1 MILVLNPLQL
11 LSGSKVV
18 RLFLLTFLISCCTY
32 AIASKSN
39 SNSGYYKSKQIR
51 SLAKILNQEHIQT
64 GIKDSL
70 HEITFRG
77 KKFLAPNH
85 KKSFKIAVILPFHS
99 DAQNSPID
107 KKRAN
112 VMLEYYQGIK
122 VATKQID
129 SLDSKFILSFYDT
142 DNDTNQLKKILASS
156 KMNDVDIIIGPTNQ
170 NQVKIASR
178 YCKSNKIP
186 LFLPITNLINNE
198 YNPYVYN
205 LNPSEFMKAEVFLT
219 YYKNHH
225 KAKRLIIIRDKGFYD
240 RTFGAALIRKCEQ
253 QKIPVKVVPYSTQIN
268 WLDII
273 KGESLVIHTT
283 EDKIKLN
290 YTVTSLQA
298 HQENITLVG
307 SDKLL
312 EFNDVDYNQWEKLN
326 ITFLSENKSQIPNPR
341 SNLMKINYRSD
352 YRDDPSLFSY
362 MGYDHVLFACEI
374 LNAFGNYFPLFI
386 QGNEISY
393 ANMNFCMRRT
403 PSNLQNKYLGIFRL
417 VDGQLMVEEIK

>member
-18 RLFLLTFLISCCTY
+18 RLFLLTFLLSCYEY
-32 AIASKSN
+32 AFASDS
-39 SNSGYYKSKQIR
+39 SYYNSKQIL
-51 SLAKILNQEHIQT
+51 SLTKILNQEYRLT
-64 GIKDSL
+64 ELKDSFN
-70 HEITFRG
+70 EITFRG

-85 KKSFKIAVILPFHS
+85 KKSFKIAIILPFHT

-112 VMLEYYQGIK
+112 VMLEYYQGMKI
-122 VATKQID
+122 AIKQID
-129 SLDSKFILSFYDT
+129 SLDSKFVLSFYDT

-170 NQVKIASR
+170 NQVTIASK
-178 YCKSNKIP
+178 YCKLNKIP
-186 LFLPITNLINNE
+186 LFLPITNFIDNE
-198 YNPYVYN
+198 DNPYIFN
-205 LNPSEFMKAEVFLT
+205 LNPSEVMKAEVFLT
-219 YYKNHH
+219 YFKNHH
-225 KAKRLIIIRDKGFYD
+225 KAKRLIIIRDNGFYD
-240 RTFGAALIRKCEQ
+240 RTFGAALVRNCEQ
-253 QKIPVKVVPYSTQIN
+253 QKIPVKVVQYSTKIN

-273 KGESLVIHTT
+273 KGESVVIHTT
-283 EDKIKLN
+283 EDKIKLS

-312 EFNDVDYNQWEKLN
+312 EFNDVDYNQWGKLN

-341 SNLMKINYRSD
+341 SNLMKINYRLD
-352 YRDDPSLFSY
+352 YRDDPSWFSY
-362 MGYDHVLFACEI
+362 MGYDHLLFACEI

-386 QGNEISY
+386 EGNEISY
-393 ANMNFCMRRT
+393 ANMNFCMLRT
-403 PSNLQNKYLGIFRL
+403 PSNFQNKYLGIFHL
-417 VDGQLMVEEIK
+417 VDGQLIVEEIK

>member
-32 AIASKSN
+32 AIASTP
-39 SNSGYYKSKQIR
+39 NSGYYKSKQIR

-99 DAQNSPID
+99 DAENSPID

-129 SLDSKFILSFYDT
+129 SLDSKFVLSFYDT

-386 QGNEISY
+386 EDNEISY

>member
-1 MILVLNPLQL
+1 
-11 LSGSKVV
+11 
-18 RLFLLTFLISCCTY
+18 
-32 AIASKSN
+32 
-39 SNSGYYKSKQIR
+39 
-51 SLAKILNQEHIQT
+51 
-64 GIKDSL
+64 
-70 HEITFRG
+70 
-77 KKFLAPNH
+77 
-85 KKSFKIAVILPFHS
+85 
-99 DAQNSPID
+99 
-107 KKRAN
+107 
-112 VMLEYYQGIK
+112 
-122 VATKQID
+122 
-129 SLDSKFILSFYDT
+129 
-142 DNDTNQLKKILASS
+142 
-156 KMNDVDIIIGPTNQ
+156 
-170 NQVKIASR
+170 
-178 YCKSNKIP
+178 
-186 LFLPITNLINNE
+186 
-198 YNPYVYN
+198 
-205 LNPSEFMKAEVFLT
+205 MKAEVFLT

-362 MGYDHVLFACEI
+362 MGYDHLLFACEI

-386 QGNEISY
+386 EGNEISY